1 MVGLEHEGGGHGVGG
16 EGGGGG
22 RGAAGEEGQGEG
34 GQGEGGQGEGGGGG
48 GEGNLIAA
56 YAPPGEPRPRTLK
69 QPRSC
74 TALEQTGAAPILV
87 GLGFEKDDALFPTH

>member
-1 MVGLEHEGGGHGVGG
+1 MVGLEYEGGGHGVGG

-22 RGAAGEEGQGEG
+22 GRGAAGEGGEG
-34 GQGEGGQGEGGGGG
+34 GGGGGG

-56 YAPPGEPRPRTLK
+56 YAPPGKPRPRTLK

-74 TALEQTGAAPILV
+74 TALEQFRLAQLLFWFGLVWKRMMHYFPLTEHTGQY
-87 GLGFEKDDALFPTH
+87 